1 MVVLPE
7 PTGKFSASFYMP
19 WNGPGSYN
27 EKVEKGELMQYL
39 KEEFKEIYDAVP
51 NFEEQVS

>member
-1 MVVLPE
+1 
-7 PTGKFSASFYMP
+7 MP